1 MIKYNIACD
10 FETYYD
16 KTVSLKTMG
25 THAYLRHEQMDIYML
40 SVVADNGFR
49 YVGRPED
56 FDWASISGPE
66 FRVLAH
72 NMSFESEVFLRL
84 KELNV
89 IPQGWAPAEMHC
101 TADMCAYLGVPR
113 DLLNAVKSV
122 FKEDLSKAVRSNM
135 VGKLPKDL
143 NPQELKDLD
152 EYALMDS
159 VWCLKLWERCSKD
172 WPLWERDVS
181 RINREIGMRGVD
193 ADYAGLEWAA
203 NHRLLKIMIAA
214 LKKIPW
220 VPSDKAEALARKEI
234 NSEQG
239 HAPLSIYAVRKECVN
254 IGIDAPLSMAKDS
267 EDFDVWF
274 AAHRSDV
281 KWAMAMRAYRRA
293 NALREKCLKIMD
305 RKKADGRTPVSY
317 FYCGAGNTKRFSGTG
332 GVNYQN
338 LSRGKIFGVDL
349 RGYILPGEGKTFCP
363 SDLSQVEAKTTLW
376 ACRDHE
382 SLDLAAT
389 GMSVYQVH
397 AQNQMG
403 WSGRSLKKED
413 PLLYALAKAR
423 CLALGFGA
431 GHVKFLT
438 MAKNYVSQSEYKAI
452 FDVAVDS
459 EQADKYILYAEGVA
473 LRKGPVE
480 HSAWLAEWNKLTP
493 EDRRFRINSWLQV
506 EDYRRS
512 SPLVTATWRSLDNF
526 AKQAAGASDRLL
538 QIELPSGN
546 KLTYRNCRATG
557 DGVTAQIV
565 RNGKY
570 CVSKIYG
577 AAILENIAQ
586 ALARDVFAYML
597 IESDNRGF
605 DIALHTH
612 DELVA
617 RLVTD
622 GTEES
627 RMEELVA
634 IMSTSP
640 PWMPD
645 LPLAAEAEL
654 CSRYKK

>member
-40 SVVADNGFR
+40 SVVADNGLR

-220 VPSDKAEALARKEI
+220 VPSGKAEALARKEI

-254 IGIDAPLSMAKDS
+254 LGIDAPLSMAKDS

-293 NALREKCLKIMD
+293 NALREKCLKIMG

-349 RGYILPGEGKTFCP
+349 RGYILPGASKMFCA
-363 SDLSQVEAKTTLW
+363 SDLSQIEARCLPWLTQDRETLELI
-376 ACRDHE
+376 A
-382 SLDLAAT
+382 S
-389 GMSVYQVH
+389 GVSVYQAH
-397 AQNQMG
+397 AQRQMG
-403 WSGRSLKKED
+403 WSGTNLKKED
-413 PLLYALAKAR
+413 ALLYALAKSR
-423 CLALGFGA
+423 VLALNFAA
-431 GHVKFLT
+431 GHVKFLV
-438 MAKNYVSQSEYKAI
+438 MARNYVSQSEYEAI
-452 FDVAVDS
+452 FNTHVGSD
-459 EQADKYILYAEGVA
+459 QLDKYISHWDMVA
-473 LRKGPVE
+473 SRKGAAE
-480 HSAWLAEWNKLTP
+480 HAAWLVEWNKLTP
-493 EDRRFRINSWLQV
+493 KERRFRVNSWYQV
-506 EDYRRS
+506 EDFRRN
-512 SPLVTATWRSLDNF
+512 SPLVTKFWKTLDDY
-526 AKQAAGASDRLL
+526 ARAAAAAPDRLL

-546 KLTYRNCRATG
+546 KLTYRNCRLSG
-557 DGVTAQIV
+557 DGVSAQIV

-570 CVSKIYG
+570 SISKIYG
-577 AAILENIAQ
+577 GLLTENCCQ
-586 ALARDVFAYML
+586 ALARDIFVYMMV
-597 IESDNRGF
+597 EADNRGF

-617 RLVTD
+617 RLILD
-622 GTEES
+622 GTEAP
-627 RMEELVA
+627 RVAELVA
-634 IMSTSP
+634 AMSTNP
-640 PWMPD
+640 PWIPD

-654 CSRYKK
+654 CPRYKK